1 MLEMRTNS
9 VLLRWLDQNGVDELV
24 LAIGL
29 ALQKSLSERRALMRK
44 VAFTLTVVAAVI
56 AAFAVP
62 AKTGQPSLM
71 ISNWNKAG
79 PVEKVT
85 YWRRYYRRY
94 GYAAPYAYYPPHM
107 ATIPTL
113 IATTRQRTFIGR
125 TPIMRHRVLPALLCT
140 LLRSFAIG

>member
-1 MLEMRTNS
+1 
-9 VLLRWLDQNGVDELV
+9 
-24 LAIGL
+24 
-29 ALQKSLSERRALMRK
+29 MRK

-94 GYAAPYAYYPPHM
+94 GYAAPYAYYPPAYGYYPH
-107 ATIPTL
+107 AHSYYPP
-113 IATTRQRTFIGR
+113 AYVYRPYPYYAPYGYS
-125 TPIMRHRVLPALLCT
+125 LPSYAPY
-140 LLRSFAIG
+140 